1 MISISI
7 TELNLKISERLR
19 TRVLNM
25 CIVGCIILICVPWF
39 SIGEERQI
47 PAYDYGYGYGY
58 GYGMG
63 ISYR

>member
-1 MISISI
+1 
-7 TELNLKISERLR
+7 
-19 TRVLNM
+19 M